1 MPVQS
6 SSGAVIFSGDDG
18 VGLYRMLTIIQGMK
32 LEMMGMRLTRKA
44 PSCFR
49 IAKEQYGLKG
59 NKAQILAGMIALYE
73 GARNNIKRVEE

>member
-1 MPVQS
+1 MPVS
-6 SSGAVIFSGDDG
+6 SFSGGIVFSGDDG

-44 PSCFR
+44 PSAFR
-49 IAKEQYGLKG
+49 IAKDQYGLKG

-73 GARNNIKRVEE
+73 DARNNIHK

>member
-6 SSGAVIFSGDDG
+6 SSGTVIFSGADG

-32 LEMMGMRLTRKA
+32 MEMRGMRLTRKA
-44 PSCFR
+44 PSAFR

-59 NKAQILAGMIALYE
+59 NKEQILAGMIALYDA
-73 GARNNIKRVEE
+73 ARNNIKQVEE

>member
-1 MPVQS
+1 
-6 SSGAVIFSGDDG
+6 
-18 VGLYRMLTIIQGMK
+18 MK